1 MAADIKYDPTK
12 EPENAKSNVRKHKI
26 SKITNESSFP
36 QNRMD
41 DIDSQD
47 LSKNRELV

>member
-1 MAADIKYDPTK
+1 MAADIKQDPTK

-36 QNRMD
+36 QNKID
-41 DIDSQD
+41 AIDSQD
-47 LSKNRELV
+47 LSEIRK